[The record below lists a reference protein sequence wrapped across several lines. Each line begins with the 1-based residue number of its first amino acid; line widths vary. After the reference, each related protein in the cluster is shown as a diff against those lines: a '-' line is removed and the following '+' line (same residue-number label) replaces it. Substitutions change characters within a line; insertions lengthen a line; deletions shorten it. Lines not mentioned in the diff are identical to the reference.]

1 MGMSKTWVFIILLF
15 LTLGEKDYSEFNAY
29 DQSIEGTDLYFSM
42 VPIPAGSFIMGS
54 DNSVFLDE
62 KPAHAVQIDAF
73 WMSAHEITWDIFEL
87 FVDKNYELAISEG
100 PIGDQVDG
108 LSRPSL
114 PYLDMT
120 FGMGKE
126 SKPAVGMTQYGA
138 IQFCHWLYLKT
149 GVFYRLPTEA
159 EWEYAARAGSDARYF
174 FGEKSSDLSDYAWIK
189 ENSEEST
196 QKVGLKK
203 PNPWGLYD
211 IYGNVLEWTMDHY
224 DPNFYKESSE
234 INPLNPST
242 NLYPRVVRGG
252 SFKHSADEISASRRF
267 ATDPIWKQID
277 PQIPKSQWWFPEAPF
292 LGIRLVRPLESPS
305 EEEIQAYYGQ
315 APIDDY

>member
-1 MGMSKTWVFIILLF
+1 MSKTWVFIILLF

-54 DNSVFLDE
+54 DNSDFLDE

-138 IQFCHWLYLKT
+138 IQLLPLVISENGCILQIAYRS
-149 GVFYRLPTEA
+149 GMGICSEGRIRCPVFFR
-159 EWEYAARAGSDARYF
+159 R
-174 FGEKSSDLSDYAWIK
+174 K
-189 ENSEEST
+189 E
-196 QKVGLKK
+196 
-203 PNPWGLYD
+203 
-211 IYGNVLEWTMDHY
+211 
-224 DPNFYKESSE
+224 F
-234 INPLNPST
+234 
-242 NLYPRVVRGG
+242 
-252 SFKHSADEISASRRF
+252 
-267 ATDPIWKQID
+267 
-277 PQIPKSQWWFPEAPF
+277 
-292 LGIRLVRPLESPS
+292 
-305 EEEIQAYYGQ
+305 
-315 APIDDY
+315 